1 MYLQPPAILFP
12 PLVPVNRIVFL
23 DWIRY
28 VTERP
33 LTVTV
38 RVKIVVRTRESI
50 NPKIC

>member
-23 DWIRY
+23 DWIVY

-38 RVKIVVRTRESI
+38 TKMLLPLG
-50 NPKIC
+50 NQ